1 MKNYKIKTLLIALLI
16 LSFSGFNS
24 FAATKASQEL
34 TGQIISYDKCSDSQ
48 FPVTNAFDNNINTYF
63 RSCAP
68 FGNWIG
74 LDLGEKC
81 VITGLAYCPRVD
93 SDYRDRLQLGV
104 FEGANNPDFG
114 DAVTLFVIP
123 GLVERQLTTQEIFC
137 TRAFRYVRFV
147 FPYAQTDGKSSYM
160 SELKFYGYAD
170 EGNDTHFPQIT
181 NLPTISIHTVAAQD
195 ITSKE
200 EYINGIVSVVY
211 DNGTKFFTDSL
222 KIKGRG
228 NNSWTHPKKPY
239 KMKLYHSA
247 HLLDLPAKAKR
258 VDIN

>member
-93 SDYRDRLQLGV
+93 SDYRDRLWFDL
-104 FEGANNPDFG
+104 
-114 DAVTLFVIP
+114 
-123 GLVERQLTTQEIFC
+123 
-137 TRAFRYVRFV
+137 
-147 FPYAQTDGKSSYM
+147 S
-160 SELKFYGYAD
+160 
-170 EGNDTHFPQIT
+170 
-181 NLPTISIHTVAAQD
+181 
-195 ITSKE
+195 
-200 EYINGIVSVVY
+200 
-211 DNGTKFFTDSL
+211 TK
-222 KIKGRG
+222 KI
-228 NNSWTHPKKPY
+228 
-239 KMKLYHSA
+239 M
-247 HLLDLPAKAKR
+247 
-258 VDIN
+258 

>member
-93 SDYRDRLQLGV
+93 SDYRDRFLGCI
-104 FEGANNPDFG
+104 ANSFRRSYYTFWSSGDTFRSSDFTFISSDFTFWSSDFTFRSLDFTFWPSDFTFRSLG
-114 DAVTLFVIP
+114 GTFRSSDFTFRSLD
-123 GLVERQLTTQEIFC
+123 C
-137 TRAFRYVRFV
+137 TFWSSDWVCSINFGVCSINCVKR
-147 FPYAQTDGKSSYM
+147 GKSV
-160 SELKFYGYAD
+160 
-170 EGNDTHFPQIT
+170 
-181 NLPTISIHTVAAQD
+181 NLP
-195 ITSKE
+195 
-200 EYINGIVSVVY
+200 
-211 DNGTKFFTDSL
+211 SL
-222 KIKGRG
+222 
-228 NNSWTHPKKPY
+228 
-239 KMKLYHSA
+239 
-247 HLLDLPAKAKR
+247 
-258 VDIN
+258 